1 VSPTRY
7 YPTFKSES
15 FILCW
20 WSRLSLVSVTLGKKT
35 ERIQDRLCMQIRH
48 RNMTLFNL
56 GYDAG
61 ESVEGQT
68 MVVLK
73 SQNSKCE

>member
-1 VSPTRY
+1 
-7 YPTFKSES
+7 
-15 FILCW
+15 
-20 WSRLSLVSVTLGKKT
+20 
-35 ERIQDRLCMQIRH
+35 MQIRH